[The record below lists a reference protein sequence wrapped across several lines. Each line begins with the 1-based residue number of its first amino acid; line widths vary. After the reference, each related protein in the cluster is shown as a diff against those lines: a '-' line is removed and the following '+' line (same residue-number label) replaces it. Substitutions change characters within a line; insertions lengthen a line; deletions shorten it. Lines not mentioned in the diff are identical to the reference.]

1 MAHQGENLGSEST
14 VRAVAYR
21 KSAFFAVIARASSLI
36 GALFPFAAG
45 AQTVTAT
52 VTTAPLPIA
61 AAVNSV
67 TNKVYVSSYIEKG
80 QVTVI
85 DGATNS
91 TTAIPVG
98 SDPYGIDVNMVTNK
112 VYVANSG
119 SNSVTVIDGA
129 TNATTTIPVGINPTA
144 VAVNP
149 VTNTIYVVNSNL
161 DGTISVIDGATNTVT
176 NNIFAG
182 WEPSP
187 VIAVDTA
194 NNTLFA
200 CAGSN
205 NTYTVGSQTVYLID
219 GSTGVI
225 HEAEVGNDPLNLAVN
240 PATDQLYVANFGT
253 ADVVSI
259 ATASMN
265 EGGDDHLTNGGTSV
279 AVNTVTNL
287 AYFAGYG
294 SVCIVDGATDALS
307 TVTVGP
313 SNIQLGG
320 IAVDPIA
327 NAIYTTL
334 VTNQGSLVSIDGITN
349 KVTTLPVGSYPSIVA
364 VNPVTHK
371 VYVVNDDAVGTVSIV
386 EGLPVAAAPAIVG
399 EPQSQTVNLG
409 STVVFNAA
417 ATGRPSPTYQWS
429 FNGVPLSDASGVSGS
444 AGSVLV
450 FNGVTAANA
459 GSYTCTATNRS
470 GSSTSATANLA
481 VINTANA
488 GRITNLSTRATI
500 AGGTVSDGS
509 NVLIAGFV
517 ISGSGSKPLII
528 RGIGPALA
536 GFGLSNAV
544 DKPSLA
550 LFDAASPPNLITSD
564 TLWQTPPS
572 LPASAPW
579 LGTVAPVDATPAD
592 FAQVGA
598 FALPNG
604 SSDAAVKISLPA
616 GSYTSQ
622 VTADDGSSGIVL
634 AELYDEDPGNTGSQL
649 INISSRALVSSGS
662 GVMIAGFEISGSS
675 AQTVLIR
682 ASGPALAA
690 LGVSGTAPNPN
701 LLLYDSSGNLVASNV
716 NWGGDPEIAAVASS
730 VGAFTW
736 TDPNSTDSALLL
748 TLSPGTY
755 TAEVSPGYGYSG
767 IALIEVYAVP

>member
-1 MAHQGENLGSEST
+1 
-14 VRAVAYR
+14 
-21 KSAFFAVIARASSLI
+21 
-36 GALFPFAAG
+36 
-45 AQTVTAT
+45 
-52 VTTAPLPIA
+52 
-61 AAVNSV
+61 
-67 TNKVYVSSYIEKG
+67 
-80 QVTVI
+80 
-85 DGATNS
+85 
-91 TTAIPVG
+91 
-98 SDPYGIDVNMVTNK
+98 
-112 VYVANSG
+112 
-119 SNSVTVIDGA
+119 
-129 TNATTTIPVGINPTA
+129 
-144 VAVNP
+144 
-149 VTNTIYVVNSNL
+149 
-161 DGTISVIDGATNTVT
+161 
-176 NNIFAG
+176 
-182 WEPSP
+182 
-187 VIAVDTA
+187 
-194 NNTLFA
+194 
-200 CAGSN
+200 
-205 NTYTVGSQTVYLID
+205 
-219 GSTGVI
+219 
-225 HEAEVGNDPLNLAVN
+225 
-240 PATDQLYVANFGT
+240 
-253 ADVVSI
+253 
-259 ATASMN
+259 MN

-320 IAVDPIA
+320 IAVDSVA

-334 VTNQGSLVSIDGITN
+334 LTSQGSLVSIDGITN

-386 EGLPVAAAPAIVG
+386 EGLPVAAAPAIAG

-450 FNGVTAANA
+450 LNGVTAANA
-459 GSYTCTATNRS
+459 GIYTCTATNRS

-481 VINTANA
+481 VVNTANA

-500 AGGTVSDGS
+500 AGGNVSDGS

-536 GFGLSNAV
+536 SFGLSNAV

-649 INISSRALVSSGS
+649 INISSRALVSPGS